1 MSYDE
6 FMRLRGYDY
15 AKRHAPPRN
24 RVEGRRIV
32 KGRGK
37 GVGIVLARSNI
48 RASVGLETQL
58 VKRV

>member
-1 MSYDE
+1 MTYDE
-6 FMRLRGYDY
+6 FMRLRAFDY
-15 AKRHAPPRN
+15 AKKHAPPRN

-37 GVGIVLARSNI
+37 GVGIVLARSSV

-58 VKRV
+58 AKRG